1 MLVPH
6 TVKDKRELIPSR
18 LLDWDDDLAPGEY
31 GIYEP
36 RPKVAA
42 CKSPRLIDLV
52 IVPGGVAFD
61 LSGNRLGYGGGY
73 YDRFFAL
80 LRDDTSLVAMV
91 FDQQIVERVPVE
103 PWDRRVDSIVT
114 EKRVLSF

>member
-1 MLVPH
+1 M
-6 TVKDKRELIPSR
+6 
-18 LLDWDDDLAPGEY
+18 
-31 GIYEP
+31 
-36 RPKVAA
+36 
-42 CKSPRLIDLV
+42 
-52 IVPGGVAFD
+52 IV
-61 LSGNRLGYGGGY
+61 
-73 YDRFFAL
+73 FFAL